1 MSIGLPS
8 LLILTGCNPPM
19 PDSLKIELAE
29 REVQCG
35 DTFADAKFSS
45 EIVDIAAFWN
55 SSMSEA
61 CGGSMGLNIT
71 EDFPAGN
78 GIVVS
83 EGEVIGCAPYATVP
97 LAADAAV
104 FSFFFTDIYEINLS
118 PSVIEGVVSGEINN
132 WSDVAIQ
139 ELNPNL
145 TTPNLPITLVSE
157 APAGAISAMKI
168 WLSSALGK
176 DVSLSGLV
184 PSTGPEVDALYEMVD
199 GDLKLTSFSALQLA
213 GVSYANMVM
222 DSASPDTS
230 TVLPNVQT
238 IQTAITQTV
247 VSGEAPFLT
256 FTYDPSIP
264 PAPLPGQFEALLPW
278 GAVFPLEM
286 NLCGQDDLQV
296 RFVARFL
303 LRLDAQGSISNGVFS
318 PLKQEIRQKA
328 VAVVAKGLPEVT
340 IPEELEQELQ
350 Q

>member
-1 MSIGLPS
+1 
-8 LLILTGCNPPM
+8 M

-35 DTFADAKFSS
+35 DKFADAKFSP

-55 SSMSEA
+55 SSMDEA
-61 CGGSMGLNIT
+61 CGGSMGLNIL
-71 EDFPAGN
+71 EDFPEGN

-83 EGEVIGCAPYATVP
+83 EGEVSGCSPYASVP
-97 LAADAAV
+97 LAVDAAV

-118 PSVIEGVVSGEINN
+118 PSVIAGVVSGEITN
-132 WSDVAIQ
+132 WSDDAIQ

-157 APAGAISAMKI
+157 APAAAISAMRT
-168 WLSSALGK
+168 WLSSALGE

-184 PSTGPEVDALYEMVD
+184 PSSGPEVDALYEMVD
-199 GDLKLTSFSALQLA
+199 GDLKLTTFSALQVA
-213 GVSYANMVM
+213 GVSYANLVM
-222 DSASPDTS
+222 DSANLDTS
-230 TVLPNVQT
+230 TVLPSVQT

-296 RFVARFL
+296 RYVARFL
-303 LRLDAQGSISNGVFS
+303 LRLDAQGSIANGVYS
-318 PLKQEIRQKA
+318 PLKQDIRQKA
-328 VAVVAKGLPEVT
+328 VSVVAQGLPEVE
-340 IPEELEQELQ
+340 ISEELEQQLQ